1 MKLKLIINA
10 DILTMDSSDT
20 EFKNGYIVI
29 QNKKIAKVGQMSE
42 YDPSEYIDCGA
53 EIIDAGQRL
62 VTPGLIDAHSHL
74 GMWEDGLNFEGDDGN
89 EDTDPCTPHLR
100 AIDAVNPMENAFS
113 EAFAAGIT
121 TVITGPGSAN
131 PIGGQPAAIKTYGRR
146 IDDMIIKAPV
156 GIKIALG
163 ENPKSTYNDKSQTPI
178 TRMATASI
186 IRESLQKACDYLKNL
201 EEYEKNPD
209 EDEKP
214 EYDIKSEALIP
225 VLKGEIPLHA
235 HAHRADDIF
244 TAIRIAEEF
253 GVKLVLVHCTEGH
266 MIAEELKA
274 EGYPVL
280 LGPILTDRS
289 KPELKNQSEA
299 TPAVLSA
306 QGLCTAIITDHPET
320 PEKYLPL
327 CAAMAVKH
335 GMDRSEALRAITVNP
350 AKICGID
357 SRVGSI
363 EAGKDADLVIWDGNP
378 LDIMTKPYKVIV

>member
-42 YDPSEYIDCGA
+42 YDPSEYTDCGA

>member
-1 MKLKLIINA
+1 
-10 DILTMDSSDT
+10 MDSSDT

-42 YDPSEYIDCGA
+42 YDPSEYTDCGA

-146 IDDMIIKAPV
+146 IDNMIIKAPV

-209 EDEKP
+209 EEEKP

-306 QGLCTAIITDHPET
+306 QGLSTAIITDHPET

>member
-42 YDPSEYIDCGA
+42 YDPSEYTDCGA

-146 IDDMIIKAPV
+146 IDNMIIKAPV

-209 EDEKP
+209 EEEKP

-306 QGLCTAIITDHPET
+306 QGLSTAIITDHPET

>member
-42 YDPSEYIDCGA
+42 YDPSEYTDCGA

-209 EDEKP
+209 EEEKP

-306 QGLCTAIITDHPET
+306 QGLSTAIITDHPET

>member
-10 DILTMDSSDT
+10 DILTMDSSGT

-42 YDPSEYIDCGA
+42 YDPSEYTDCGA